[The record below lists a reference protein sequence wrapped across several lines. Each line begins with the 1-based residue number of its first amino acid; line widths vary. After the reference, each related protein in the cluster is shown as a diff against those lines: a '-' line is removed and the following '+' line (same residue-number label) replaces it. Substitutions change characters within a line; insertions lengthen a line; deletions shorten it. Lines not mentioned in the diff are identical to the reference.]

1 MKSNKGI
8 GSFKKN
14 FWVVILMEF
23 FERGSYYGMM
33 SVLSIFLILGKSDGG
48 LGFSIGQAGAILGTI
63 PPMLY
68 FLPIISGAIADKFG
82 YRNVLFF
89 AFLSMFTGYLL
100 TGISSSYTTVF
111 MSLMILA
118 VGAGFFK
125 PIISGTIAK
134 TTNSDNSTLGFGI
147 YYWSINLGA
156 FLFPLIL
163 VPLLKAS
170 SYSYIFFMGAAS
182 ALFLFI
188 INLVIF
194 KEPQREKSTQK
205 ISAVFTDM
213 LKVLRDWRFLLMI
226 LLYSGFWVL
235 YFQMFGT
242 VLWYLKDYVNMT
254 PVSNVVNS
262 VLGLFVDNPSWK
274 FDVEHVTVVNAG
286 VIILLQ
292 LFVSNFVK
300 GFKALPTMIA
310 GIGLGTIGMGI
321 LSISASP
328 WIFISGTV
336 IFTLGEMTTHPKFIA
351 YIGQIAPSEKKAL
364 YMGYSFLYGVIGS
377 SIGGFLGSAL
387 YEKYVKELNQ
397 PSTLWM
403 IFCGIGLFS
412 MISLSLFN
420 RFVAKKST
428 N

>member
-242 VLWYLKDYVNMT
+242 VLWYLKDYVNMN

>member
-1 MKSNKGI
+1 MKNNKGI

-14 FWVVILMEF
+14 FWTVILMEF

-33 SVLSIFLILGKSDGG
+33 SVLSVFLVLSINEGG
-48 LGFSIGQAGAILGTI
+48 LGFSIAQAGAILGTI

-68 FLPIISGAIADKFG
+68 FLPIISGAVADKVG
-82 YRNVLFF
+82 YRKVLFF
-89 AFLSMFTGYLL
+89 AFSCMFAGYLL
-100 TGISSSYTTVF
+100 TGISNTYITVF
-111 MSLMILA
+111 MSLIILA
-118 VGAGFFK
+118 IGAGFFK
-125 PIISGTIAK
+125 PVISGTIAK
-134 TTNSDNSTLGFGI
+134 TTTPDNSTLGFGI

-163 VPLLKAS
+163 VPFLKS
-170 SYSYIFFMGAAS
+170 TSYSYIFFMGAVS

-188 INLVIF
+188 INLAIF
-194 KEPQREKSTQK
+194 KEPDRVKSTQK
-205 ISAVFTDM
+205 ISAIFTDM
-213 LKVLRDWRFLLMI
+213 LKVLKDWRFILMI
-226 LLYSGFWVL
+226 VLYSGFWVL

-254 PVSNVVNS
+254 PVSNSVNS
-262 VLGLFVDNPSWK
+262 FLGLFIENPGWK

-300 GFKALPTMIA
+300 RFKALPTMIA

-321 LSISASP
+321 LAVSASP
-328 WIFISGTV
+328 WVFISGTV
-336 IFTLGEMTTHPKFIA
+336 IFTLGEMTTHPKFIS

-397 PSTLWM
+397 PSTLWI
-403 IFCGIGLFS
+403 IFSSIGLFS
-412 MISLSLFN
+412 MISLALFN
-420 RFVAKKST
+420 RFVAKKT